1 MILTKTF
8 LPLLA
13 LSACLGGCVY
23 EEIDTGYREPRRVHH
38 GGYVEQEVVVER
50 RPNYYRE
57 DRPRGYYRERPVT
70 VYEDRPRAYYD
81 DRPQVYGGGYVVAP
95 GRHGESYK
103 ERQEREL
110 REAQRERREDQHD
123 KKDDDHKKKKKKH
136 DDDDH

>member
-23 EEIDTGYREPRRVHH
+23 EEVDTSYREPRRVHH

-50 RPNYYRE
+50 HPNYYRE
-57 DRPRGYYRERPVT
+57 ERPRDYYRERPVT

-95 GRHGESYK
+95 ERHGESYK

-136 DDDDH
+136 DDDH